1 MNNSDTGAILK
12 RLTAFSVPLI
22 LSGLLQQLFNWVDA
36 LIVGNVVGEAALAAI
51 GATSSMYNLFV
62 GVLIGF
68 TSGLSVLFAQ
78 QYGGGNQ
85 EKNGRLLAVY
95 SVLMT
100 AVFAAISALG
110 VAFISPILG
119 LLDTP
124 ASLVTQAGNY
134 LRVIFFGVPF
144 LALYNVYSA
153 ALRGMGNSKA
163 PFAAVVISSLTNAL
177 LDWLFVARFGMGVS
191 GAALAT
197 VISQGAMTL
206 YTVIYTAAK
215 HPDLRFSPFKL
226 ESYAITV
233 KSGVRYGA
241 PPAIQ
246 SSVGSVGT
254 LFLQRLMNSFGEQT
268 VAAITTAYRVD
279 SVLLLPIFNFGTAIS
294 TLVAQETGA
303 GNREAAKKILKT
315 GSVMMTFI
323 ALSLTAVILA
333 VGGRVLSLFGLTE
346 ASVEIGKSFFL
357 YIAPF
362 YVVCGLVSALNG
374 YLKGVSDLMFA
385 GMADI
390 CSLGVRIVCSYIFA
404 PYWGNAVIAY
414 AEAISWVFLLAVC
427 FIRYKKKTS
436 Q

>member
-1 MNNSDTGAILK
+1 MKNESTRAILK
-12 RLTAFSVPLI
+12 RLTTFSVPLI

-36 LIVGNVVGEAALAAI
+36 LIVGNVVGEEALAGI

-62 GVLIGF
+62 GVLLGF

-78 QYGGGNQ
+78 QYGSGDR

-110 VAFISPILG
+110 VVFVSPLLR

-124 ASLVTQAGNY
+124 ASLFPLSRAY

-153 ALRGMGNSKA
+153 ALRGMGNSRV
-163 PFAAVVISSLTNAL
+163 PFFAVVISSLTNGL
-177 LDWLFVARFGMGVS
+177 LDYIFVARLAMGVS

-197 VISQGAMTL
+197 VISQGAMTV
-206 YTVIYTAAK
+206 YIVIYTVTK
-215 HPDLRFSPFKL
+215 HPDLRFSLFKPGGR
-226 ESYAITV
+226 SAVRTGV
-233 KSGVRYGA
+233 KYGS

-254 LFLQRLMNSFGEQT
+254 LMLQRLMNSFGAQT

-315 GSVMMTFI
+315 GSAMMTFI

-333 VGGRVLSLFGLTE
+333 VGGRVLSLFGLTA

-374 YLKGVSDLMFA
+374 YLKGTSDLVFA
-385 GMADI
+385 GVADI

-427 FIRYKKKTS
+427 FMRYLKKSK